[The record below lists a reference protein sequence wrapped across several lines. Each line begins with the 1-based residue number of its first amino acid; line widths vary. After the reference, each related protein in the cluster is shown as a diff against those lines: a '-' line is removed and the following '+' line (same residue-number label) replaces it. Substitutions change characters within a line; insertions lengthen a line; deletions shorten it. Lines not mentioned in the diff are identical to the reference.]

1 MRLRYRPRL
10 FVICTLGLL
19 LSAAGASAWL
29 QLRGAE
35 EPAVRQSEKPASQ
48 QPSTPAVDTQ
58 TKPTAA
64 AAGQGTSQVEPARKE
79 TVEPAWK
86 KLVAAWHAQKNPE
99 PADNSYCY
107 VCHLSYQQEEL
118 AKVHQPKGVG
128 CETCHGISD
137 KHSED
142 EDNLTP
148 PEAMYSRKS
157 IFAFCLSC
165 HPKEKLAKVEDH
177 EEILATPPKTSDTC
191 TECHGNEHRMKVRT
205 RKWDKDTGKVL
216 WYDGVRMM
224 QKRPAGD
231 K

>member
-1 MRLRYRPRL
+1 MRLRYQRPP
-10 FVICTLGLL
+10 VICALGLTL
-19 LSAAGASAWL
+19 FGMAAITWM
-29 QLRGAE
+29 QVRGAD
-35 EPAVRQSEKPASQ
+35 EPAAKPAEQPASQ
-48 QPSTPAVDTQ
+48 QPSTPAAGTQ
-58 TKPTAA
+58 TKPTTTS
-64 AAGQGTSQVEPARKE
+64 AGLGTPNAGVVAKEHAEPG
-79 TVEPAWK
+79 WK
-86 KLVAAWHAQKNPE
+86 KLIAAWRTQKNPE

-118 AKVHQPKGVG
+118 AKIHQPKGVG

-148 PEAMYSRKS
+148 PEVMVSRKS
-157 IFAFCLSC
+157 VFAFCLSC
-165 HPKEKLAKVEDH
+165 HEKEKLAKVEDH
-177 EEILATPPKTSDTC
+177 AEILATPPQTSDTC
-191 TECHGNEHRMKVRT
+191 TECHGLEHRMKVRT